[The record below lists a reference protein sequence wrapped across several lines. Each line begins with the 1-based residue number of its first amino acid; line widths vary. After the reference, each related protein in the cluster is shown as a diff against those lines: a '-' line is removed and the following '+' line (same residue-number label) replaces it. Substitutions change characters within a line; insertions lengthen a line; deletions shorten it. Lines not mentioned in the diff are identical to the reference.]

1 VIEKLNPQQRR
12 LLALAILA
20 LALGAVF
27 SFSVLP
33 VLLANQHY
41 RDTIDGLENRLQ
53 QLQRAAAIGDTL
65 QPQYEQLK
73 GSQTTDA
80 QYLKSNSPALAA
92 AELQRLVKRILVEL
106 QRLVKRILVA
116 KNAEVVSTQIL
127 TTRQEEGFD
136 RVSLKVR
143 IRGELENIVQAFH
156 VIETGEPFVFL
167 DNVSVRASRG
177 RRLRGQT
184 PTRQTMDIDMELI
197 GYMPHSS

>member
-1 VIEKLNPQQRR
+1 MIEKLNQRQRR
-12 LLALAILA
+12 LMALAILV
-20 LALGAVF
+20 LALVTVF
-27 SFSVLP
+27 SVTLLP
-33 VLLANQHY
+33 VLLANRHY
-41 RDTIDGLENRLQ
+41 QETIAGLESRLQ

-73 GSQTTDA
+73 RWQTTDA
-80 QYLKSNSPALAA
+80 QYLKSKSAALAA
-92 AELQRLVKRILVEL
+92 AELQRLVKRIV
-106 QRLVKRILVA
+106 VA

-143 IRGELENIVQAFH
+143 MRGQLENIVQAFYA
-156 VIETGEPFVFL
+156 IETGEPFVFL

-177 RRLRGQT
+177 RRIRGQT
-184 PTRQTMDIDMELI
+184 RTLQTMDIDMDLI

>member
-1 VIEKLNPQQRR
+1 MIEKLNPRQRR

-20 LALGAVF
+20 LVLGAVF
-27 SFSVLP
+27 SITVLP

-41 RDTIDGLENRLQ
+41 QDTIAAQKSRLQ

-73 GSQTTDA
+73 RWQTTDA
-80 QYLKSNSPALAA
+80 QYLKSHSAALAA
-92 AELQRLVKRILVEL
+92 AEL

-116 KNAEVVSTQIL
+116 KNAEVMSTQIL

-136 RVSLKVR
+136 RVALKVR
-143 IRGELENIVQAFH
+143 IRGELQNIVQAFH
-156 VIETGEPFVFL
+156 VIETGDPFVFL

-177 RRLRGQT
+177 RRLRGQA
-184 PTRQTMDIDMELI
+184 PTLQTMDIDMELI
-197 GYMPHSS
+197 AYMPISS

>member
-1 VIEKLNPQQRR
+1 MIEKLNPQQRR
-12 LLALAILA
+12 LLALAILV

-27 SFSVLP
+27 SVSVLP

-41 RDTIDGLENRLQ
+41 RDTIDGLESRLQ

-73 GSQTTDA
+73 RWRSSDA
-80 QYLKSNSPALAA
+80 HYLKSNSTALAA
-92 AELQRLVKRILVEL
+92 AELQRLVKRI
-106 QRLVKRILVA
+106 IVA

-136 RVSLKVR
+136 RVALKVR

-156 VIETGEPFVFL
+156 VLETGEPFVFL
-167 DNVSVRASRG
+167 ENVSVRASRG
-177 RRLRGQT
+177 RRVRGQVAT
-184 PTRQTMDIDMELI
+184 LQTLDIDMELI

>member
-1 VIEKLNPQQRR
+1 MIEKLDRKQRR
-12 LLALAILA
+12 LLALAILLLA
-20 LALGAVF
+20 LALVF
-27 SFSVLP
+27 SITVLP

-41 RDTIDGLENRLQ
+41 RDTIAGLEGRLQ

-73 GSQTTDA
+73 RWKTSDA
-80 QYLKSNSPALAA
+80 QYLKSNSAALAA
-92 AELQRLVKRILVEL
+92 AELQRLVKRIV
-106 QRLVKRILVA
+106 VS

-136 RVSLKVR
+136 RVALKVR
-143 IRGELENIVQAFH
+143 IRGELENIIQAFY
-156 VIETGEPFVFL
+156 VIETGEPFVFM

-177 RRLRGQT
+177 RRIRGQA
-184 PTRQTMDIDMELI
+184 PTLQTLDIDMELI

>member
-1 VIEKLNPQQRR
+1 MIEKLNPRQRR
-12 LLALAILA
+12 LLALAILV

-27 SFSVLP
+27 SLSVLP

-41 RDTIDGLENRLQ
+41 RNSIDGLESRLK
-53 QLQRAAAIGDTL
+53 QLQRAAAIGDSL

-73 GSQTTDA
+73 RWQTSDA
-80 QYLKSNSPALAA
+80 QYLKSNSAALAA
-92 AELQRLVKRILVEL
+92 AEL

-143 IRGELENIVQAFH
+143 IRGELQNIVQAFYA
-156 VIETGEPFVFL
+156 IETGEPFVFL

-177 RRLRGQT
+177 RRVRGQVAT
-184 PTRQTMDIDMELI
+184 LQTLDIDMELI

>member
-1 VIEKLNPQQRR
+1 MIEKLDRKQRR
-12 LLALAILA
+12 LLALAILLLA
-20 LALGAVF
+20 LALVF
-27 SFSVLP
+27 SITVLP

-41 RDTIDGLENRLQ
+41 RDTIAGLEGRLQ

-73 GSQTTDA
+73 SWKTSDA
-80 QYLKSNSPALAA
+80 QYLKSNSAALAA
-92 AELQRLVKRILVEL
+92 AELQRLVKRIIVS
-106 QRLVKRILVA
+106 

-136 RVSLKVR
+136 RVALKVR
-143 IRGELENIVQAFH
+143 IRGELENIIQAFY
-156 VIETGEPFVFL
+156 VIETGEPFVFM

-177 RRLRGQT
+177 RRIRGQA
-184 PTRQTMDIDMELI
+184 PTLQTLDIDMELI

>member
-1 VIEKLNPQQRR
+1 MIEKLNPQQRR
-12 LLALAILA
+12 LLALAILV

-27 SFSVLP
+27 SVSVLP

-41 RDTIDGLENRLQ
+41 QETIASLENRLQ

-73 GSQTTDA
+73 RWHSSDA
-80 QYLKSNSPALAA
+80 HYLKSNSAALAA
-92 AELQRLVKRILVEL
+92 AELQRLVKRI
-106 QRLVKRILVA
+106 IVA

-136 RVSLKVR
+136 RVALKVR

-156 VIETGEPFVFL
+156 VLETGEPFVFL
-167 DNVSVRASRG
+167 ENVSVRASRG
-177 RRLRGQT
+177 RRVRGQVAT
-184 PTRQTMDIDMELI
+184 LQTLDIDMELI
-197 GYMPHSS
+197 GYMPHTS

>member
-1 VIEKLNPQQRR
+1 LNQRQCR
-12 LLALAILA
+12 LLTLAILVV
-20 LALGAVF
+20 ALGAVF
-27 SFSVLP
+27 SVTLLP
-33 VLLANQHY
+33 VLLVNRHY
-41 RDTIDGLENRLQ
+41 QETIAELESRLQ

-73 GSQTTDA
+73 RWQTSDA
-80 QYLKSNSPALAA
+80 HYLKSNSAALAA
-92 AELQRLVKRILVEL
+92 AELQRLVKRI
-106 QRLVKRILVA
+106 IVA

-143 IRGELENIVQAFH
+143 IRGQLENIVQAFYA
-156 VIETGEPFVFL
+156 IETGDPFVFL

-177 RRLRGQT
+177 RRVRGQAT
-184 PTRQTMDIDMELI
+184 ALQNMDIDMELI

>member
-1 VIEKLNPQQRR
+1 MIEKLDRKQRR
-12 LLALAILA
+12 LLALAILLLA
-20 LALGAVF
+20 LALVF
-27 SFSVLP
+27 SITVLP

-41 RDTIDGLENRLQ
+41 RDTIAGLEGRLQ

-73 GSQTTDA
+73 RWKTSDA
-80 QYLKSNSPALAA
+80 QYLKSNSAALAA
-92 AELQRLVKRILVEL
+92 AELQRLVKRIIVS
-106 QRLVKRILVA
+106 

-136 RVSLKVR
+136 RVALKVR
-143 IRGELENIVQAFH
+143 IRGELENIIQAFY
-156 VIETGEPFVFL
+156 VIETGEPFVFM

-177 RRLRGQT
+177 RRIRGQA
-184 PTRQTMDIDMELI
+184 PTLQTLDIDMELI

>member
-1 VIEKLNPQQRR
+1 MIEKLSLRQHR

-27 SFSVLP
+27 SVTVLP

-41 RDTIDGLENRLQ
+41 QDTITGLESRLQ
-53 QLQRAAAIGDTL
+53 QLQRAAAIGETL

-73 GSQTTDA
+73 RWQTTDE
-80 QYLKSNSPALAA
+80 QYLKSSSAALAA
-92 AELQRLVKRILVEL
+92 AELQRLVKRIV
-106 QRLVKRILVA
+106 VA
-116 KNAEVVSTQIL
+116 KNAQVMSTQIL

-136 RVSLKVR
+136 RISLKIRV
-143 IRGELENIVQAFH
+143 RGELENIVQAFY
-156 VIETGEPFVFL
+156 VIETADPYIFL

-177 RRLRGQT
+177 RRVRGHTAPLQT
-184 PTRQTMDIDMELI
+184 LDIDMELI

>member
-1 VIEKLNPQQRR
+1 MMDKLNLKQRR
-12 LLALAILA
+12 LLALTILV

-27 SFSVLP
+27 SVAVLP
-33 VLLANQHY
+33 ILLANQHY
-41 RDTIDGLENRLQ
+41 QATIDGQESRLQ

-73 GSQTTDA
+73 SWQASNA
-80 QYLKSNSPALAA
+80 QYLKSNSAALAA
-92 AELQRLVKRILVEL
+92 AEL

-127 TTRQEEGFD
+127 TTGQEEGFD

-143 IRGELENIVQAFH
+143 IRGQLESIVQAFY
-156 VIETGEPFVFL
+156 VLETAEPFVFL
-167 DNVSVRASRG
+167 DNVSVRASLG
-177 RRLRGQT
+177 RRVRGHT
-184 PTRQTMDIDMELI
+184 PPLQHLDIDLELI

>member
-1 VIEKLNPQQRR
+1 VIEKLNPRQRR
-12 LLALAILA
+12 LLALAILV

-27 SFSVLP
+27 SLSVLP

-41 RDTIDGLENRLQ
+41 RDTIDGLESRLQ
-53 QLQRAAAIGDTL
+53 QLQRAAAIGDSL

-73 GSQTTDA
+73 RWQTSDA
-80 QYLKSNSPALAA
+80 HYLKSNSAALAA
-92 AELQRLVKRILVEL
+92 AELQRLVKRVIVS
-106 QRLVKRILVA
+106 

-127 TTRQEEGFD
+127 TTQQEEGFD

-156 VIETGEPFVFL
+156 VLETGEPFVFL

-177 RRLRGQT
+177 RRLRGQA
-184 PTRQTMDIDMELI
+184 PTLQTMDIDMELI
-197 GYMPHSS
+197 AYMPISS

>member
-1 VIEKLNPQQRR
+1 MIEKLDRKQRR
-12 LLALAILA
+12 LLALAILLLA
-20 LALGAVF
+20 LALVF
-27 SFSVLP
+27 SITVLP

-41 RDTIDGLENRLQ
+41 RDTIAGLEGRLQ

-73 GSQTTDA
+73 RWKTSDA
-80 QYLKSNSPALAA
+80 QYLKSNSAALAA
-92 AELQRLVKRILVEL
+92 AELQRLVKRIIVS
-106 QRLVKRILVA
+106 

-136 RVSLKVR
+136 RVALKVR
-143 IRGELENIVQAFH
+143 IRGELENIIQAFY
-156 VIETGEPFVFL
+156 VIETGEPFVFM

-177 RRLRGQT
+177 RRVRGQA
-184 PTRQTMDIDMELI
+184 PTLQTLYIDMELI

>member
-1 VIEKLNPQQRR
+1 MIEKLDRKQRR
-12 LLALAILA
+12 LLALAILLLA
-20 LALGAVF
+20 LALVF
-27 SFSVLP
+27 SITVLP

-41 RDTIDGLENRLQ
+41 RDTIAGLEGRLQ

-73 GSQTTDA
+73 RWKTSDA
-80 QYLKSNSPALAA
+80 QYLKSNSAALAA
-92 AELQRLVKRILVEL
+92 AELQSRVKRIIVS
-106 QRLVKRILVA
+106 

-136 RVSLKVR
+136 RVALKVR
-143 IRGELENIVQAFH
+143 IRGELENIIQAFY
-156 VIETGEPFVFL
+156 VIETGEPFVFM

-177 RRLRGQT
+177 RRIRGQA
-184 PTRQTMDIDMELI
+184 PTLQTLDIDMELI

>member
-1 VIEKLNPQQRR
+1 MIDKLDRRQRR
-12 LLALAILA
+12 LLALAILL
-20 LALGAVF
+20 LALGIVF
-27 SFSVLP
+27 SITLLP

-41 RDTIDGLENRLQ
+41 RDSIAGLESRLQ

-73 GSQTTDA
+73 RWKASDA
-80 QYLKSNSPALAA
+80 QYLKSNSAALAA
-92 AELQRLVKRILVEL
+92 AELQRLVKRI
-106 QRLVKRILVA
+106 IVA

-136 RVSLKVR
+136 RVALKVR
-143 IRGELENIVQAFH
+143 IRGELGNIVQAFH
-156 VIETGEPFVFL
+156 VLETGEPFVFL

-177 RRLRGQT
+177 RRLRGKAPIMQT
-184 PTRQTMDIDMELI
+184 LDIDMELI